1 VRARRPARV
10 ADFRAGY
17 LVAIGGLTTA
27 MRDEQPQGA
36 ERFLPKRR
44 DLTALRRAAAAC
56 RGCDLWQDATQTV
69 FGEGRAGAGMVL
81 VGEQPGDWEDRRG
94 HPFVGPAGRVLDRGL
109 ELAGIQ
115 PADVYTTNV
124 VKHFKW
130 EPRGKRRIHKTP
142 SRWEVAACKP
152 WLAAELDAL
161 TPKVVV
167 LLGATAAKAA
177 FGLDFRV
184 TRERGRV
191 REGLGGVAT
200 VATIHPSAVLRAADA
215 DREAQMEGFVD
226 DLRVAAKLLSP

>member
-1 VRARRPARV
+1 M
-10 ADFRAGY
+10 ADQ
-17 LVAIGGLTTA
+17 
-27 MRDEQPQGA
+27 EPQGA
-36 ERFLPKRR
+36 EQFLPKRR
-44 DLTALRRAAAAC
+44 DLAALRRAASAC
-56 RGCDLWQDATQTV
+56 RGCDLWHDATQTV
-69 FGEGRAGAGMVL
+69 FGEGRAAATMVL

-109 ELAGIQ
+109 ELAGIL

-177 FGLDFRV
+177 FGPSFRV

-200 VATIHPSAVLRAADA
+200 LATIHPSAILRAADP
-215 DREAQMEGFVD
+215 DREAQMEGFVR
-226 DLRVAAKLLSP
+226 DLRVAAKLL